1 MFNTLQIENSQMLND
16 LNKIKMI
23 QNEGE
28 KLR

>member
-1 MFNTLQIENSQMLND
+1 MFTALQIENSQMLND